1 MVMATGRHENYRNQR
16 QIRIILLMGA
26 PGSGKGTQSALLASR
41 FDCTELS
48 TGAML
53 REEAKRNSPS
63 GFRLRKIMASGA
75 FVDDATVCRA
85 VASRIR
91 ASQSDSPESTRS
103 GDIFILDG
111 FPRTVGQARS
121 LDRLLEGLGMP
132 APLVLHLV
140 VPNDVLMRRLARRRQ
155 CATCGAIC
163 NLASGLSIG
172 ATRCQVDGGARC
184 PVDGGSLVERDD
196 DAEGVVAQ
204 RLRAYETE
212 TLPVVEYYRKR
223 DRCGD
228 NYRRID
234 GNRGAAEIAKDLCDI
249 VLFADTAVAA

>member
-1 MVMATGRHENYRNQR
+1 MATGRHESYEGQG
-16 QIRIILLMGA
+16 QIRIILLMGP

-41 FDCTELS
+41 FACTELS

-53 REEAKRNSPS
+53 REEAKRNTPA
-63 GFRLRKIMASGA
+63 GLRLRQIMATGA
-75 FVDDATVCRA
+75 FVDDATVCKA

-91 ASQSDSPESTRS
+91 ASLSDGSAIQSTQM
-103 GDIFILDG
+103 GGTFILDG

-155 CATCGAIC
+155 CATCGAIS
-163 NLASGLSIG
+163 NLAAGLTVEG
-172 ATRCQVDGGARC
+172 ARCQVDGGA
-184 PVDGGSLVERDD
+184 LVERDD
-196 DAEGVVAQ
+196 DSEGVVAQ

-212 TLPVVEYYRKR
+212 TLPVVEYYRGR
-223 DRCGD
+223 DRCDGD
-228 NYRRID
+228 YRRID
-234 GNRGAAEIAKDLCDI
+234 GNRGAAEIGKDLCDI

>member
-1 MVMATGRHENYRNQR
+1 MATERHENYRIQR

-41 FDCTELS
+41 FDSIELS

-53 REEAKRNSPS
+53 RDEAKRNTPS
-63 GFRLRKIMASGA
+63 GLRLRQIMATGA
-75 FVDDATVCRA
+75 FVDDATVCKA

-91 ASQSDSPESTRS
+91 AAQSNGPESHSARLGETL
-103 GDIFILDG
+103 ILDG

-121 LDRLLEGLGMP
+121 LDRLLEDLGLP

-155 CATCGAIC
+155 CATCGAIS

-172 ATRCQVDGGARC
+172 AARC
-184 PVDGGSLVERDD
+184 PVDGDTLVERDD
-196 DAEGVVAQ
+196 DSEGVVAE
-204 RLRAYETE
+204 RLRTYETE
-212 TLPVVEYYRKR
+212 TLPVVEYYRRR
-223 DRCGD
+223 DRCGG
-228 NYRRID
+228 NYRRVD

-249 VLFADTAVAA
+249 VLFADAAVAA